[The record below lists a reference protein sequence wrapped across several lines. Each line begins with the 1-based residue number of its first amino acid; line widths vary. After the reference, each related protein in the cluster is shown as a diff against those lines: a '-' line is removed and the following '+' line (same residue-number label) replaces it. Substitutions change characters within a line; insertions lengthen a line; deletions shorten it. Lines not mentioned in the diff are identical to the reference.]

1 MKKDGFYALRI
12 YPLVFMLMVT
22 VVCISIVTGLFLST
36 KERVEANEGLFLR
49 KTILQA
55 ANIPYPDDF
64 REVAALYEASV
75 TEVSDG
81 QRYYRVAQPD
91 GSSTYV
97 VPIEGAGLW
106 GAISLLVGF
115 TESLDE
121 LTGIGIFSQN
131 ETPGLGARIEEEWYR
146 MQFVGKRGPFVLVDE
161 GMADAPDEIDAITG
175 ATRTSL
181 AMRDIINEAVTLGPA
196 IVRGQ

>member
-1 MKKDGFYALRI
+1 M
-12 YPLVFMLMVT
+12 
-22 VVCISIVTGLFLST
+22 
-36 KERVEANEGLFLR
+36 
-49 KTILQA
+49 
-55 ANIPYPDDF
+55 
-64 REVAALYEASV
+64 
-75 TEVSDG
+75 
-81 QRYYRVAQPD
+81 
-91 GSSTYV
+91 

-106 GAISLLVGF
+106 GPISLLVGF

>member
-1 MKKDGFYALRI
+1 MKKDGFFALRI

-64 REVAALYEASV
+64 REVTALYEASV

-81 QRYYRVAQPD
+81 QLYYRVAQPD
-91 GSSTYV
+91 GSFTYV

-106 GAISLLVGF
+106 GPISLLVGF